1 MVSSK
6 VIRLLVRPLTIR
18 GGVEAPTYT
27 NNSIIHIPS
36 ALRPFWDRG
45 IFVVSTA
52 DLKQL
57 KHKSHEKS
65 NHLRSAGT
73 DGVRDSHSRNAV
85 PESELRRS
93 WSRWP
98 RWKFCRGRRLLIFK
112 HYETLKTPCLI
123 GNHPAG
129 LLSMSARRNST

>member
-18 GGVEAPTYT
+18 GGVEAPTDT

-36 ALRPFWDRG
+36 ALRPFLDRG

-57 KHKSHEKS
+57 KHKKS
-65 NHLRSAGT
+65 
-73 DGVRDSHSRNAV
+73 
-85 PESELRRS
+85 
-93 WSRWP
+93 
-98 RWKFCRGRRLLIFK
+98 
-112 HYETLKTPCLI
+112 
-123 GNHPAG
+123 
-129 LLSMSARRNST
+129 

>member
-18 GGVEAPTYT
+18 GGEAPTYT

-36 ALRPFWDRG
+36 ALRPFLDRG

-57 KHKSHEKS
+57 KHKKS
-65 NHLRSAGT
+65 
-73 DGVRDSHSRNAV
+73 
-85 PESELRRS
+85 
-93 WSRWP
+93 
-98 RWKFCRGRRLLIFK
+98 
-112 HYETLKTPCLI
+112 
-123 GNHPAG
+123 
-129 LLSMSARRNST
+129 

>member
-18 GGVEAPTYT
+18 GGVEAPTDT

-36 ALRPFWDRG
+36 ALPPFLDRG

-57 KHKSHEKS
+57 KHKKS
-65 NHLRSAGT
+65 
-73 DGVRDSHSRNAV
+73 
-85 PESELRRS
+85 
-93 WSRWP
+93 
-98 RWKFCRGRRLLIFK
+98 
-112 HYETLKTPCLI
+112 
-123 GNHPAG
+123 
-129 LLSMSARRNST
+129 

>member
-36 ALRPFWDRG
+36 ALRPFLDRG

-57 KHKSHEKS
+57 KHKKS
-65 NHLRSAGT
+65 
-73 DGVRDSHSRNAV
+73 
-85 PESELRRS
+85 
-93 WSRWP
+93 
-98 RWKFCRGRRLLIFK
+98 
-112 HYETLKTPCLI
+112 
-123 GNHPAG
+123 
-129 LLSMSARRNST
+129 